1 MVDGITGSATPQLSV
16 QRMQLLTVIVGL
28 DPAIHETVPRT
39 MTVFICL
46 LRLIMDAQVK
56 PAHDG

>member
-1 MVDGITGSATPQLSV
+1 MVDGITDSPTRQLSV
-16 QRMQLLTVIVGL
+16 QRMQPLTVIAGL
-28 DPAIHETVPRT
+28 DPAIHKAVPRT

-46 LRLIMDAQVK
+46 LRLIMDARVK